1 MSADRLDNATL
12 SVAMPIRLKKYSFS
26 IVSQKK

>member
-1 MSADRLDNATL
+1 MLADRLDIATL

-26 IVSQKK
+26 IVSQKN